1 MGLCLNGACTI
12 LGCQH
17 AVVLE
22 TGELTSPALGLP
34 PGTSDP
40 YCRVALVHE
49 GQVNKPHRD
58 LAHWQEKSVV
68 NTVMVTPVV
77 QKNLNPE
84 WNKSFHL

>member
-1 MGLCLNGACTI
+1 MRLALLWAIACSCV
-12 LGCQH
+12 G
-17 AVVLE
+17 E
-22 TGELTSPALGLP
+22 GELTFLAFGLP

-58 LAHWQEKSVV
+58 LAHWQEKRVV
-68 NTVMVTPVV
+68 NTVLVTPVV

-84 WNKSFHL
+84 WNRSFQL